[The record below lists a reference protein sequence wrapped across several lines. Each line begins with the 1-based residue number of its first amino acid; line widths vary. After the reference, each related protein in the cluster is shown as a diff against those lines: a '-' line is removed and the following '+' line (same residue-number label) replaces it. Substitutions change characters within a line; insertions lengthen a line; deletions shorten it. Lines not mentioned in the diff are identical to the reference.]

1 MVHMTEGTLKRILA
15 LGALTGMRSM
25 AGLATLAVPHGGA
38 TRAAMAVAAAGEMVA
53 DKTSWIGDRTDPLP
67 LAGRVTIGAGVGA
80 LVAHKHDE
88 NALLGGMLGAATA
101 LVAAH
106 LAFRLRKRLSLSSV
120 ASGLLEDSLVLVAA
134 SSYPADS
141 PAGARP

>member
-1 MVHMTEGTLKRILA
+1 
-15 LGALTGMRSM
+15 MRSM
-25 AGLATLAVPHGGA
+25 AGLATLAVSHGGA
-38 TRAAMAVAAAGEMVA
+38 TRAAMAVAAAGEMIA

-67 LAGRVTIGAGVGA
+67 LVGRGISGAGVGA
-80 LVAHKHDE
+80 VVAHQHDE
-88 NALLGGMLGAATA
+88 NALLGDMLGAATA

-106 LAFRLRKRLSLSSV
+106 LAYRFRKRLPLSSV

-134 SSYPADS
+134 SGYAADS

>member
-1 MVHMTEGTLKRILA
+1 MTGRTLKRILA

-25 AGLATLAVPHGGA
+25 AGLATLAVSHGGA
-38 TRAAMAVAAAGEMVA
+38 TRAAMAVAAAGEMIA
-53 DKTSWIGDRTDPLP
+53 DKTSWIGDRTDPMP

-80 LVAHKHDE
+80 LVAHNHGE
-88 NALLGGMLGAATA
+88 NVLLGGVLGAATA

-106 LAFRLRKRLSLSSV
+106 LAYRLRKRLPLSSV
-120 ASGLLEDSLVLVAA
+120 ASGLVEDSLVLAAA
-134 SSYPADS
+134 SGFAADS